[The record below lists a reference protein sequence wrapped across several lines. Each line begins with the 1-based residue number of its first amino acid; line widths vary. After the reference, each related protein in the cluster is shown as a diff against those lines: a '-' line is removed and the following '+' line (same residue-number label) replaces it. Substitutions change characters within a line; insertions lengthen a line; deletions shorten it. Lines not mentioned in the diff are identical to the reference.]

1 MPGIG
6 EIVAGRRA
14 NSNKITRGP
23 IVQKETPLF
32 PQRVS
37 EMWCVVIRI
46 PAARVGTEDTKS
58 YRRERRIWIL
68 CLTGGLQTK
77 PRL

>member
-1 MPGIG
+1 
-6 EIVAGRRA
+6 
-14 NSNKITRGP
+14 
-23 IVQKETPLF
+23 
-32 PQRVS
+32 
-37 EMWCVVIRI
+37 MWCVVIRF
-46 PAARVGTEDTKS
+46 PAACVGTEDTKS

>member
-14 NSNKITRGP
+14 NSNKITGGR

-32 PQRVS
+32 PQ
-37 EMWCVVIRI
+37 EGFGDVVRSD
-46 PAARVGTEDTKS
+46 PDPGRLCR
-58 YRRERRIWIL
+58 YRRY
-68 CLTGGLQTK
+68 
-77 PRL
+77 